1 MLKAFF
7 TEPGEFSFSL
17 GIELTVFDSCNS
29 STFDD
34 APNVEEKRECYYA
47 GQGDLVVETAYADS
61 VFKATGQ
68 TCGPYRIRATLD
80 SENSTIVGNP
90 LLGSLPYL
98 GAINDEKRFKF
109 TLN

>member
-1 MLKAFF
+1 M
-7 TEPGEFSFSL
+7 
-17 GIELTVFDSCNS
+17 FDSCDN
-29 STFDD
+29 STFDG
-34 APNVEEKRECYYA
+34 APTVTPDDTCYYA

-61 VFKATGQ
+61 VFKATGK
-68 TCGPYRIRATLD
+68 TCGPYRIRTTLD